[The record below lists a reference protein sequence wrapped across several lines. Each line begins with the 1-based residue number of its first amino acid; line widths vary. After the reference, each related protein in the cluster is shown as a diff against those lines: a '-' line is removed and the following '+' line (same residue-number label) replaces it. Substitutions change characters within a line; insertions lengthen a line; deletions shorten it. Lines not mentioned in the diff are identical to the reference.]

1 MFSWLVKLRSR
12 IQTQMNP
19 PARPIIKVSW
29 NVPMM
34 IHDTMRVSAHAFKDR
49 RKELAGTG
57 RHDVSGDVR
66 RPNPLVLSNI
76 SAAPAFNFAI
86 EGVVTDRGR
95 LLFPNPPA
103 VLNAGEKAVVDGL
116 YLRTESPQ
124 TIGEGIEVF
133 FRHRTFHLS
142 DEEWAATDY
151 LEQEIHVSYE
161 DFRGYRY
168 WTKAVLR
175 YQPTALSGYVKSL
188 QFQTKPTEPEMSSPK
203 VLDSIEFASPNPE
216 LKSFGEELLA
226 REERAKE

>member
-1 MFSWLVKLRSR
+1 MFSWLVKLRSH

-29 NVPMM
+29 HVPMM
-34 IHDTMRVSAHAFKDR
+34 THDTMRGSVHAFRSCGKWPII
-49 RKELAGTG
+49 G
-57 RHDVSGDVR
+57 RHDVSGAVR
-66 RPNPLVLSNI
+66 RPNPLTLSNI

-86 EGVVTDRGR
+86 EDVVTDRGR
-95 LLFPNPPA
+95 LIFPNPPA

-203 VLDSIEFASPNPE
+203 VLDSIELASPNPE